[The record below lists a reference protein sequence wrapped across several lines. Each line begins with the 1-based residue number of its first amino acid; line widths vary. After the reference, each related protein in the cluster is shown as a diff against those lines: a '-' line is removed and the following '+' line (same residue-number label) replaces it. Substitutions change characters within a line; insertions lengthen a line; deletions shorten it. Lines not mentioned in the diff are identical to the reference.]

1 MRSIQLLTATVIVLS
16 LGACSS
22 SSKKKEVKDAPSAGY
37 QSFSSGSFQL
47 FPVKEV
53 KLENG
58 LKIVFIHDTSL
69 PRISLTTLIRTG
81 VTQDPKGK
89 EGLNSLTAYLLEQG
103 TQTKNALQIADT
115 FGQMG
120 TELNIMPSSE
130 TTLIFSDAL
139 STSADDLLKAYTDIL
154 MNPAFNEVEIR
165 RMKAQMVASLQKKVD
180 NPSSFASEEY
190 EEIIFGTNAYGRD
203 ETGTLESLPKITKQD
218 VIRQYLT
225 FFRPNNASLAV
236 VGNYDA
242 DFEEKIKGAFGKWTK
257 RKIPAVTQ
265 EKIPAISGVSVAFL
279 GKKNLQQTQIRLG
292 QLGIKRNDPD
302 FLKLRVAN
310 EVLGGGFSSR
320 LNQRVRDD
328 LGLTYS
334 IGSSY
339 QSYADAGIFTVST
352 FTKNESV
359 GKTLDESLKVIQEFA
374 DKGISEKELEAA
386 KSQLVGQFP
395 QAIETADKTAFNLL
409 MLDFYGIPVSYLTD
423 YNKTIESFS
432 LSDIN
437 KTIRRRLDPKNL
449 KIVIYGDPKVL
460 PQLEGYKVEQKTVK

>member
-1 MRSIQLLTATVIVLS
+1 MRSQYFIPIFAALL

-22 SSKKKEVKDAPSAGY
+22 TSKKEVVKEVPGGEY
-37 QSFSSGSFQL
+37 KTFSSGSFKL

-58 LKIVFIHDTSL
+58 LKIVFIRDVSL
-69 PRISLTTLIRTG
+69 PRISLTTLVRTG
-81 VTQDPKGK
+81 VLQDPKGK
-89 EGLNSLTAYLLEQG
+89 EGLNALTAYLLEQG

-120 TELNIMPSSE
+120 TELNIVPASE
-130 TTLIFSDAL
+130 TTLVFSDSL
-139 STSADDLLKAYTDIL
+139 STSSDDLLKAYTDIL
-154 MNPAFNEVEIR
+154 MNPSFNDIELR
-165 RMKAQMVASLQKKVD
+165 RTKAQMTASIQKKVD
-180 NPSSFASEEY
+180 NPSSFASDEFEEA
-190 EEIIFGTNAYGRD
+190 IFGPNAYGRD
-203 ETGTLESLPKITKQD
+203 ENGSVKTLAKLNKQD

-236 VGNYDA
+236 VGNYDEA
-242 DFEEKIKGAFGKWTK
+242 FEEKVKQAFGKWTK
-257 RKIPAVTQ
+257 RKIPSLTQ
-265 EKIPAISGVSVAFL
+265 EKIPSISGVDVIFFA
-279 GKKNLQQTQIRLG
+279 KKGLQQTQIRFG
-292 QLGIKRNDPD
+292 QLGIKRSDAD

-320 LNQRVRDD
+320 LNQHVRDD

-339 QSYADAGIFTVST
+339 QSYADAGVFSVST
-352 FTKNESV
+352 FSKNETV
-359 GKTLDESLKVIQEFA
+359 GKTLDESLTVIQEFA
-374 DKGISEKELEAA
+374 EKGISAKELEAA
-386 KSQLVGQFP
+386 KSLLIGQFP

-409 MLDFYGIPVSYLTD
+409 MLDFFGIPVSYLTD

-437 KTIRRRLDPKNL
+437 STIRRHLEPKNM
-449 KIVIYGDPKVL
+449 KIVIYGDPSVL
-460 PQLEGYKVEQKTVK
+460 PQLQAYKVERRDVK